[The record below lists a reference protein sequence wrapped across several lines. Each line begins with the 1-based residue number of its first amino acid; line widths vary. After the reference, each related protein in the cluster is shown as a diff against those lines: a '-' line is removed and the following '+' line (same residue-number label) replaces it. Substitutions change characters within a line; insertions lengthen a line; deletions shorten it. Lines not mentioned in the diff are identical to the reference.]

1 MKTKVDL
8 LLSKGMIEETFTYDK
23 EEPIMLCDK
32 CFFELTCERKKGMPC
47 MSTMRE
53 DKKSIYYKEI

>member
-8 LLSKGMIEETFTYDK
+8 LLSKGIIEEAFTYEK
-23 EEPIMLCDK
+23 EEPKILCDK
-32 CFFELTCERKKGMPC
+32 CFFELTCKRKKGMPC

-53 DKKSIYYKEI
+53 DKKSIYYREI

>member
-8 LLSKGMIEETFTYDK
+8 LLKREVIK
-23 EEPIMLCDK
+23 EAAITDDNIICMK
-32 CFFELTCERKKGMPC
+32 CYFELTCERKKGMPC

-53 DKKSIYYKEI
+53 DKKSIYYREL

>member
-8 LLSKGMIEETFTYDK
+8 LLSKGMIEEAFAYEK
-23 EEPIMLCDK
+23 EEPKTLCTK
-32 CFFELTCERKKGMPC
+32 CCFELICERKKGMPC

-53 DKKSIYYKEI
+53 DKKSIYYKKL